1 MKLRRIAVHNL
12 RRFTAPVEITGLS
25 EGLNV
30 LAAPNEQGKSTLFDG
45 LQALFRYPHSGKPRE
60 ITALKPHAGGAPEVL
75 VEVET
80 DEGVFTV
87 AKRWISK
94 PRATVHRDG
103 RLIAQA
109 DEAEAWISR
118 LSAADAG
125 GPSGLLWVRQGL
137 TVLSEGTRKDQ
148 DLQRDARRDLLSSV
162 TGEVEA
168 MTGGQRMDSALKRCR
183 AELENYATATG
194 RPRTGGP
201 WKIAQDRVEALRAQH
216 EEMAKTVAALQ
227 DDLSARK
234 RARTELHDLTDPE
247 AAARRTSRL
256 AEATAAFA
264 AAERHAARI
273 DTLTRAVDTA
283 HLQLNS
289 LLTRKT
295 AQAQARAE
303 HAEATQQA
311 QAARNRRGTAD
322 QAQAEAQANAQTAR
336 DTLTTARA
344 TLAAAERAL
353 QAAQNAERAKE
364 TSRQRADLTERLT
377 KAEALRDT
385 ADTARAAASTGPT
398 ADHLK
403 ALERKAAALEQA
415 RALRA
420 ASAAKLE
427 IAYEPGRDGSIHRD
441 GTALPG
447 AIPVPLIAATDLRID
462 GVGHLRFTPG
472 GKGDD
477 GSVDTAQ
484 DALDSALRALGVADI
499 ATARTQADTRAQAER
514 ALAEA
519 TAALKAHAPKGL
531 DALHDALAALPVPL
545 AEDATNLPPLDEA
558 KQARD
563 TAESSRIE
571 AETALET
578 ARDRLDLTRTEAA
591 RAQAAAQAAEDR
603 MTRADAALSRIEPI
617 SDADLAAELAQ
628 AEATLT
634 DAQTA
639 CTRAKAEA
647 PDLESTKAALTRAQS
662 AERAADDNIA
672 RLTVDL
678 ARLDERVRR
687 NADGAVEE
695 RLEELDQDLKAA
707 EADLTRMTR
716 EVAVL
721 QRLAAALETAR
732 IAARDRYFTPV
743 ANALRP
749 LLQLLWPEAQL
760 EWDDTDLLP
769 RHLIRDGR
777 EETVDILSGGTQEQL
792 ALLVRLAFARLLA
805 QDGRAAPV
813 ILDDAL
819 VYTDDDRIER
829 MFDALHR
836 QAADVQIIVLTCRQR
851 AFRDLGGQQLSIQP
865 LALPGDSLLDM

>member
-1 MKLRRIAVHNL
+1 MKLRRIAVNNL

-45 LQALFRYPHSGKPRE
+45 LQALFRFPHSGKPRE
-60 ITALKPHAGGAPEVL
+60 ITALRPHAGGAPEVL
-75 VEVET
+75 VDIET

-94 PRATVHRDG
+94 PRATIHRDG
-103 RLIAQA
+103 HLIAQA

-137 TVLSEGTRKDQ
+137 TVLSDGTRKDQ

-168 MTGGQRMDSALKRCR
+168 MTGGQRMDAALKHCR

-201 WKIAQDRVEALRAQH
+201 WKTAQDRVEALRTQH
-216 EEMAKTVAALQ
+216 EEMAQTVAALQ

-247 AAARRTSRL
+247 TAERRKSRL
-256 AEATAAFA
+256 MEATAAFA

-273 DTLTRAVDTA
+273 DTLIRAVDTA
-283 HLQLNS
+283 QLQLDG

-295 AQAQARAE
+295 ALAEARAE
-303 HAEATQQA
+303 QVEATQQA
-311 QAARNRRGTAD
+311 QAARDQRGTAD
-322 QAQAEAQANAQTAR
+322 QTQAEAQANTQTAR
-336 DTLTTARA
+336 DTLTAARA
-344 TLAAAERAL
+344 TLAEAERAL
-353 QAAQNAERAKE
+353 QAAQNAERAKD
-364 TSRQRADLTERLT
+364 TSRQRAELADRLT

-385 ADTARAAASTGPT
+385 ADTARAAATTGPT
-398 ADHLK
+398 AEHLTD
-403 ALERKAAALEQA
+403 LERKAAALEQA
-415 RALRA
+415 RALRD

-427 IAYEPGRDGSIHRD
+427 ITYEPGRDGSIHRD

-447 AIPVPLIAATDLRID
+447 AIPIPLITSTDLQID
-462 GVGHLRFTPG
+462 GIGNLRFAPG

-477 GSVDTAQ
+477 GSVDAAQ
-484 DALDSALRALGVADI
+484 DALDTALRKLGVDDI
-499 ATARTQADTRAQAER
+499 AGARAAAETRARAER
-514 ALAEA
+514 AVAEA
-519 TAALKAHAPKGL
+519 SAALKAHAPKGL
-531 DALHDALAALPVPL
+531 DALHDALAALPVPP
-545 AEDATNLPPLDEA
+545 EDSTTDLPPLEEA
-558 KQARD
+558 KEARNA
-563 TAESSRIE
+563 AEAFRIE

-578 ARDRLDLTRTEAA
+578 ARDRLDLARTEAA
-591 RAQAAAQAAEDR
+591 RAQAAGQAAKDR
-603 MTRADAALSRIEPI
+603 LTRADAALSRIEPI
-617 SDADLAAELAQ
+617 SDADLATELAQ
-628 AEATLT
+628 AEVAFA

-639 CTRAKAEA
+639 CAKAKAEA
-647 PDLESTKAALTRAQS
+647 PDLESTRAALTRAQS
-662 AERAADDNIA
+662 AERAAEDNIA

-687 NADGAVEE
+687 NAEGAVEE
-695 RLEELDQDLKAA
+695 RLEELEQDLKAA
-707 EADLTRMTR
+707 EASLARMAR

-721 QRLAAALETAR
+721 QRLAAALEAAR
-732 IAARDRYFTPV
+732 SAARDRYFTPV

-749 LLQLLWPEAQL
+749 LLHLLWPEAQL

-769 RHLIRDGR
+769 RQLIRNGR
-777 EETVDILSGGTQEQL
+777 EETVDVLSGGTQEQL

-851 AFRDLGGQQLSIQP
+851 AFRDLGGQQLSIRP
-865 LALPGDSLLDM
+865 LSLTSDSLLDV